1 MNDQNNALSDETGWN
16 ELPGE
21 IETEL
26 NGIMHYWEQYTVDV
40 KGTGFVGRIDQNNQV
55 DELAPK
61 GVVLNT
67 RILWAFSA
75 VHRQSQNPL
84 HLQLAV
90 RAFRYICEYFTDH
103 EHGGLYWS
111 VDHEGKMLENHKQI
125 YAQAFGIYALSEYYR
140 VSRDPNALEQ
150 AKDLFRLIEKYS
162 LDQEQG
168 GYIDSFARDWSF
180 LEDKRLSAKD
190 ENASKT
196 MNTHLH
202 LVEAYAN
209 LYEVWPSPE
218 LKKRVV
224 DLLHIFNEKIIN
236 KSSHHLTLFFSD
248 DWLPDE
254 SIISYGHDIEAAW
267 LLLYCA
273 ESIQD
278 ADAINKARK
287 NALLITDAAMEGL
300 ADDGG
305 LWYEYNIKNSELIQ
319 EKHWWP
325 QAEALIGFCN
335 AWQLTGNELYKNALL
350 KIWQFIKNHILDKSN
365 GEWFWGI
372 DNKEKIMSAQDKVGM
387 WKGPYH
393 NSRACLELLKRL
405 KTSMGVWEYGSMRV

>member
-1 MNDQNNALSDETGWN
+1 MNDQNSSLSIETDWH
-16 ELPGE
+16 ELAVE

-26 NGIMHYWEQYTVDV
+26 NNILNYWEQHSVDV
-40 KGTGFVGRIDQNNQV
+40 KGTGFVGRIDQDNHV
-55 DELAPK
+55 DKLATK

-67 RILWAFSA
+67 RILWTFSA
-75 VHRQSQNPL
+75 VYRYTQNSL
-84 HLQLAV
+84 HLELAE
-90 RAFRYICEYFTDH
+90 RAFHYIREYFTDN

-111 VDHEGKMLENHKQI
+111 VDHRGEMQDGHKQI
-125 YAQAFGIYALSEYYR
+125 YAQAFGIYAMSEYYR
-140 VSRDPNALEQ
+140 VSLDPNALEQ
-150 AKDLFRLIEKYS
+150 ALDLFRLIEKYS
-162 LDQEQG
+162 LDKEHG
-168 GYIDSFARDWSF
+168 GYIDSFAGDWSF

-209 LYEVWPSPE
+209 LYEVWQTPE

-224 DLLHIFNEKIIN
+224 DLLNIFDGKIIN
-236 KSSHHLTLFFSD
+236 KSSHHLTLFFSA
-248 DWLPDE
+248 DWLPDG

-267 LLLYCA
+267 LLLSCA

-278 ADAINKARK
+278 INSIIRAKE
-287 NALLITDAAMEGL
+287 NALLITKAAMEGL

-305 LWYEYNIKNSELIQ
+305 LWYEYNIKKQELIQ

-335 AWQLTGNELYKNALL
+335 VWQLTGNVLYKNALL
-350 KIWQFIKNHILDKSN
+350 KSWQFIKIHIIDKSS

-372 DNKEKIMSAQDKVGM
+372 DRDQKIMHGQDKVGM

-393 NSRACLELLKRL
+393 NGRACLELLKRL
-405 KTSMGVWEYGSMRV
+405 KKV